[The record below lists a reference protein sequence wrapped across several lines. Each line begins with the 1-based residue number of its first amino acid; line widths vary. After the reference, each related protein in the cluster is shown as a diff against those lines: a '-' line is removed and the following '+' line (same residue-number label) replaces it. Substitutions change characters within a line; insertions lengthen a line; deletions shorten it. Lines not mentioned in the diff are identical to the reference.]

1 MPCDLIGISQPR
13 CREHG
18 DTVGLRCSRENS
30 PSGRVALSFIE
41 MYGQGGITFQALAE
55 ALGESPRL
63 LRTIL
68 EMAADRLR
76 RGAP

>member
-1 MPCDLIGISQPR
+1 VPCDLIGISQPR

-30 PSGRVALSFIE
+30 PSGRAVLSLIE
-41 MYGQGGITFQALAE
+41 EYAHGAITFQHLCE

-68 EMAADRLR
+68 ERAAERLQE
-76 RGAP
+76 GSP